1 MGTFALSQKAKA
13 DLKSIAAYTQGKW
26 GKETRRI
33 YLRQFDDGFHMLAD
47 SPNLGVQCDF
57 IKSGY
62 RKFPVTSHLIF
73 YRNISSSQIEIVRV
87 LHKRMDAKSQ
97 LKNP

>member
-13 DLKSIAAYTQGKW
+13 DLKSIAAYTQRKW
-26 GKETRRI
+26 GKEKRKI
-33 YLRQFDDGFHMLAD
+33 YLRQFDDSFHMLAD

-62 RKFPVTSHLIF
+62 REFPVTSHLIF
-73 YRNISSSQIEIVRV
+73 YRTISSAQIEIVRV

>member
-1 MGTFALSQKAKA
+1 MGTFTLSQKAKA
-13 DLKSIAAYTQGKW
+13 DLKFIAAYTQRKW
-26 GKETRRI
+26 GKEKRRI
-33 YLRQFDDGFHMLAD
+33 YLRQFDDSFHILAD
-47 SPNLGVQCDF
+47 SPSLGVQCDF